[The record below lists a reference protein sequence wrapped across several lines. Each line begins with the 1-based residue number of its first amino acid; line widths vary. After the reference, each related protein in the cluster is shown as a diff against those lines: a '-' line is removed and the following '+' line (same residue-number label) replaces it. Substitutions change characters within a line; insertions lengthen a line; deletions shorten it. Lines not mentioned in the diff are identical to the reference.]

1 MTRACCFRRS
11 AAWLGSRSGT
21 LQIDCWTFCIP
32 WSYRPLLLSY
42 VGTNDTDM
50 GNLEQ
55 GKGNNSLSDVLLEP
69 KSQEEELA

>member
-1 MTRACCFRRS
+1 
-11 AAWLGSRSGT
+11 
-21 LQIDCWTFCIP
+21 
-32 WSYRPLLLSY
+32 LLLSY